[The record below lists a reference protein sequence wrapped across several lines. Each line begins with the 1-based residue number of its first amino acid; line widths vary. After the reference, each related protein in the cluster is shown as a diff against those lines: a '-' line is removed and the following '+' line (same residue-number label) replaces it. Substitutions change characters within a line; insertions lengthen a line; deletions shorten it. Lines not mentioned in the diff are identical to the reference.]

1 MSTPQLRS
9 RDYLTK
15 RGWTIATVEALK
27 RFPDHKVPP
36 CHTCGAQ
43 KMKMVRSDLFGFG
56 DILAFNSTN
65 AMIVQATDRSNMSA
79 RWTKIR
85 ALPEARRWVSGGT
98 IAPVERLLA
107 VHGWFKKD

>member
-1 MSTPQLRS
+1 M
-9 RDYLTK
+9 
-15 RGWTIATVEALK
+15 V
-27 RFPDHKVPP
+27 
-36 CHTCGAQ
+36 
-43 KMKMVRSDLFGFG
+43 MVRSDLFGFG

-65 AMIVQATDRSNMSA
+65 VMIVQATDRSNMSA

-107 VHGWFKKD
+107 VHGWFKKDNRWQLKEKLITPEDFERTRCADFDDQDEESLPF